1 MKKPP
6 ITEANSGDLT
16 GVEGA
21 ALMRLLGVVETMM
34 EVSGGGGESMAV
46 MMDSEDMMNIMEVMR
61 TVTMIVV
68 TILVVGTKASE
79 DVMIISEVGTKASED
94 VMIISEDVMTISE
107 DGMIVSEDAMKI
119 SEVGMKIPEVAMIIL
134 EDVVAVMTISEAVA
148 AGGMDTEVGL
158 IFVEVLKGVEGIEV
172 AVVGVLPEDEGSL
185 TTIVEVKGQDLL
197 AVVDV
202 DLIKRELSQKVI
214 FGNGIILH

>member
-6 ITEANSGDLT
+6 ITEASSGDLT

-34 EVSGGGGESMAV
+34 EVSGGGGEIVAV
-46 MMDSEDMMNIMEVMR
+46 MMDSEDVRNIMEVMR

-68 TILVVGTKASE
+68 TILEVGMKVLEVVMT
-79 DVMIISEVGTKASED
+79 ILEVGTKASED

-107 DGMIVSEDAMKI
+107 DGMKISEDAMTI
-119 SEVGMKIPEVAMIIL
+119 SEVGMTIPEVAMIIL
-134 EDVVAVMTISEAVA
+134 EEVVAVMTILEAVA

-172 AVVGVLPEDEGSL
+172 AVVGVLLEDEGIL

-202 DLIKRELSQKVI
+202 DLIKREL
-214 FGNGIILH
+214 

>member
-6 ITEANSGDLT
+6 ITEASSGDLT

-34 EVSGGGGESMAV
+34 EVSGGGGDIVAV
-46 MMDSEDMMNIMEVMR
+46 MMDSEDVRNIMEVMR

-68 TILVVGTKASE
+68 NILEVGMKVLEVVVTIL
-79 DVMIISEVGTKASED
+79 EVGTKA
-94 VMIISEDVMTISE
+94 SEDVMTISE
-107 DGMIVSEDAMKI
+107 DGMKISEDAMTI

-134 EDVVAVMTISEAVA
+134 EEVVAVTTISEAVA
-148 AGGMDTEVGL
+148 AGGMDTEAGL
-158 IFVEVLKGVEGIEV
+158 IFVEVLRGVEGIEV
-172 AVVGVLPEDEGSL
+172 AVVEVLPEDEGIL
-185 TTIVEVKGQDLL
+185 TTIVEDKGQDLL

-202 DLIKRELSQKVI
+202 DLIKREL
-214 FGNGIILH
+214 